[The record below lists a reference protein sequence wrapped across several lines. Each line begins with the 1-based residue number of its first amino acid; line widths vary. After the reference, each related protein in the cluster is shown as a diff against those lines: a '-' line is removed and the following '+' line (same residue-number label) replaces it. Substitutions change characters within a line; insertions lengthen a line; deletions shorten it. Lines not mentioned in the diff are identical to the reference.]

1 MVGFSAKGAEM
12 IYKKRE
18 VQDLWH
24 ILTEQLFMQINFVVT
39 VATRLFHKLM
49 NVAQKMRLGGL
60 VMKARKMMINN
71 NLFRDLLRYGKIKA
85 DFEVKE
91 NTGRLF
97 RVRVFEYQEKKYF
110 TVMVDGEPLE
120 LKEV

>member
-39 VATRLFHKLM
+39 VAMRLFHKLM

-85 DFEVKE
+85 DFEVKD
-91 NTGRLF
+91 NIGRLF
-97 RVRVFEYQEKKYF
+97 RVRVFEYENKKYF
-110 TVMVDGEPLE
+110 TVMCDGEQLE